1 MSKKIKYRIDN
12 DDDAKLRKVK
22 KFNSKMEKH
31 KNVLIDIAN
40 KTMDNYEIDD
50 SDDYMEYA
58 FVNKSK
64 K

>member
-31 KNVLIDIAN
+31 KHVLIDIAN
-40 KTMDNYEIDD
+40 KTIDNYEIED

>member
-1 MSKKIKYRIDN
+1 MSKKIKYRIEN

-40 KTMDNYEIDD
+40 KTIDNYEIED

>member
-1 MSKKIKYRIDN
+1 MSKKIKYRIEN

-40 KTMDNYEIDD
+40 KTIDNYENEY
-50 SDDYMEYA
+50 SDD
-58 FVNKSK
+58 
-64 K
+64 

>member
-1 MSKKIKYRIDN
+1 MSKKIKYRIEN
-12 DDDAKLRKVK
+12 DDDAKLHKVK

-40 KTMDNYEIDD
+40 KTIDNYEIED

>member
-40 KTMDNYEIDD
+40 KTIDNYEIED

>member
-40 KTMDNYEIDD
+40 KTIDNYEIED

-64 K
+64 N

>member
-12 DDDAKLRKVK
+12 YDDAKLRKVK

-40 KTMDNYEIDD
+40 KTIDNYEIED